1 MYTEAIFKP
10 QIWHNDN
17 KLYFI
22 INYKYNYYFYSY
34 FVVLY
39 SFEIKYKQAYPL
51 LHKRVCE
58 GLTHK
63 PHSLIDLFW
72 KLERVDCAKSKM
84 SCTERMVRWGHRD
97 AKALIEWLGYYD
109 KAFELP
115 LKTGGST
122 DRPRFGF

>member
-1 MYTEAIFKP
+1 MKLFQEGDAAI
-10 QIWHNDN
+10 QR
-17 KLYFI
+17 
-22 INYKYNYYFYSY
+22 
-34 FVVLY
+34 
-39 SFEIKYKQAYPL
+39 EEQ
-51 LHKRVCE
+51 
-58 GLTHK
+58 
-63 PHSLIDLFW
+63 DLFW

-122 DRPRFGF
+122 DRLRFGF

>member
-63 PHSLIDLFW
+63 PHSLIIDTSFTW
-72 KLERVDCAKSKM
+72 SAMQFS
-84 SCTERMVRWGHRD
+84 
-97 AKALIEWLGYYD
+97 LG
-109 KAFELP
+109 KE
-115 LKTGGST
+115 
-122 DRPRFGF
+122 